1 MDVNDTAASPELQT
15 HLTGMEPAL
24 LGDSAAMRALR
35 HEIARIAS
43 LDVTVLIEGAIG
55 TGKSVVAR
63 AIHQASR
70 RQRGPFVAVDC
81 ANLDPATAPS
91 AFFGHHRGAFHGAAD
106 DRAGWF
112 EAADRGSLLLARI
125 GELPLVVQPLLLRVV
140 EEPLI
145 HRLGDTASRA
155 VDVRLLVTTDRDL
168 EAEVQASRFREDLF
182 YRLRVVRV
190 QVPRLGSRR
199 EDIPLLADA
208 FRRQACFAHGR
219 QVHAISG
226 DAVQHLRSRS
236 WPENVAELRATIEA
250 AVRRSPGTVLEA
262 TDLMGP

>member
-1 MDVNDTAASPELQT
+1 MDGNDTAASPELQT
-15 HLTGMEPAL
+15 RLTGMEPAL
-24 LGDSAAMRALR
+24 LGDSAAMRELR
-35 HEIARIAS
+35 HEIARVAN
-43 LDVTVLIEGAIG
+43 LDVTVLIVGATG
-55 TGKSVVAR
+55 TGKSLVAR

-70 RQRGPFVAVDC
+70 RQREPFVAADC
-81 ANLDPATAPS
+81 ANLDPRTAPS
-91 AFFGHHRGAFHGAAD
+91 AFFGHRRGAFHGAAD

-125 GELPLVVQPLLLRVV
+125 AELPLVVQPLLLRAV

-145 HRLGDTASRA
+145 HRLGDAVSRT

-168 EAEVQASRFREDLF
+168 ETEVQTSRFREDLF

-199 EDIPLLADA
+199 KDIPFLADA
-208 FRRQACFAHGR
+208 FRRQACLAHGR

-226 DAVQHLRSRS
+226 DAVQHLQSRS

-250 AVRRSPGTVLEA
+250 AVRRSTGTVLEA
-262 TDLMGP
+262 TDLMGS